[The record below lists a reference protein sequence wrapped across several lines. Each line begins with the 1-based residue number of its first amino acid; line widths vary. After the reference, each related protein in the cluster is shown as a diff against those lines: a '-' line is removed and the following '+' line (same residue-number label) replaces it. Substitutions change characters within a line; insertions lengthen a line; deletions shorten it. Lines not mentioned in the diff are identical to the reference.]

1 MMHSVLITNPEGKI
15 LLSRYFETQND
26 GPDYAYADY
35 DADAAGDAAGSD
47 ITLRKGGEGGSI
59 MRDRAMAMCSS
70 ESEVLGQTRHLWT
83 KGTAEC
89 PQVARAKGGLI
100 IVFGAVE
107 GLLMFLCGSG
117 EYDELTLAEILST
130 LAKVIT
136 ALCRQGN
143 KSQQVTQEALM
154 SSSTYSKACLAIDEM
169 LPGGIPET
177 LDADCILGAIK
188 LQNPVTA
195 SKQG

>member
-1 MMHSVLITNPEGKI
+1 MHSVLITNPEGKI

-89 PQVARAKGGLI
+89 PQVARAKVWRCSQDFFCHCNICAGIRMHSYVSLRADREVQI
-100 IVFGAVE
+100 SDGAKT
-107 GLLMFLCGSG
+107 C
-117 EYDELTLAEILST
+117 AST
-130 LAKVIT
+130 RV
-136 ALCRQGN
+136 
-143 KSQQVTQEALM
+143 
-154 SSSTYSKACLAIDEM
+154 
-169 LPGGIPET
+169 
-177 LDADCILGAIK
+177 
-188 LQNPVTA
+188 
-195 SKQG
+195 